1 MLKTRPLAP
10 RTAMQYSRVLIRAF
24 GTPTP
29 DVYDIDPSTL
39 TDWSESERR
48 MLRYALKDR
57 LERLGADRD
66 ASDALID
73 RVPRVY
79 TTRRHV
85 PKPSTRDADAFE
97 RAAAKYEK
105 KRFRYVFAIL
115 LRLGLRAEEFL
126 TLSRKRVEVAVES
139 GSLVFKRKGGREV
152 ELPAKHIRDQLVAL
166 LRIGRAMSRSPE
178 NDAIVLANGGPPPWE
193 FVYQLFTSG
202 DARTAYNIINRAV
215 KRCAQQAGLNPSHW
229 SPHKLRHAFATRMHS
244 DGASIRVVQE
254 ALGHANLN
262 TTQKYVNVERGDIEK
277 YLR

>member
-10 RTAMQYSRVLIRAF
+10 RTEMQYARILIRAF

-29 DVYDIDPSTL
+29 DVYDIDPATL

-57 LERLGADRD
+57 LERLGAGHD
-66 ASDALID
+66 ATDALIE

-85 PKPSTRDADAFE
+85 PKPTLRDADAFE
-97 RAAAKYEK
+97 RTAIKYEK
-105 KRFRYVFAIL
+105 KRYRFVFSVL

-126 TLSRKRVEVAVES
+126 TLSRERVESAVET
-139 GSLVFKRKGGREV
+139 GVLVFKRKGGREV
-152 ELPAKHIRDQLVAL
+152 ELPAKHIRDPLAAL
-166 LRIGRAMSRSPE
+166 LRIGRSIPMSPE
-178 NDAIVLANGGPPPWE
+178 NDALILANGGPPPWE
-193 FVYQLFTSG
+193 FVYQLFTTGS
-202 DARTAYNIINRAV
+202 ARTAYNMLNRAV
-215 KRCAQQAGLNPSHW
+215 KRCAKLAGLNPSHW

-244 DGASIRVVQE
+244 DGASMRVVQE
-254 ALGHANLN
+254 ALGHASLS

>member
-10 RTAMQYSRVLIRAF
+10 RTAMQYARVLIRAF

-29 DVYDIDPSTL
+29 DVYDIDPSAL

-57 LERLGADRD
+57 LERVGAERD

-85 PKPSTRDADAFE
+85 PKPSTQDADAFE
-97 RAAAKYEK
+97 KTAAKYEAK
-105 KRFRYVFAIL
+105 KYRHVFAIL

-126 TLSRKRVEVAVES
+126 TLTRARVESAVET
-139 GSLVFKRKGGREV
+139 GVLVFKRKGGREV
-152 ELPAKHIRDQLVAL
+152 ELPAKHIRDNLVGL
-166 LRIGRAMSRSPE
+166 LRIGRALGRSPE
-178 NDAIVLANGGPPPWE
+178 SEEAVLANGGMLPWE
-193 FVYQLFTSG
+193 FVYQLFTTG
-202 DARTAYNIINRAV
+202 DARTAYNLVNRAV
-215 KRCAQQAGLNPSHW
+215 KRCAKQAGLNPSHW